1 MITRT
6 RSLKAMEGLPN
17 QALCAIP
24 RLFRIVFMRPMF
36 GLKRRVAKKP
46 MTVLLMT

>member
-17 QALCAIP
+17 QAFCAIP
-24 RLFRIVFMRPMF
+24 RLFRIVYRRPIF

-46 MTVLLMT
+46 MIVLLMT